1 MASRP
6 WPSIESF
13 NIHLWFTSRKSLDT
27 CTCTWSSAPY
37 TVTEKLLYIIKG
49 PMKVISGLLSETWG
63 YFCMKNF
70 ISTTRNCHSHIHEST
85 HFILFA
91 LLKVHPRFF
100 YLLWLVGP
108 LISWALGR
116 RPGWPPLSVGLR
128 NGTTQIYRNL
138 ILKQL
143 VKMLCDKI
151 LYWYIRSLIIKK
163 RMLSKKEKEN

>member
-1 MASRP
+1 M
-6 WPSIESF
+6 
-13 NIHLWFTSRKSLDT
+13 
-27 CTCTWSSAPY
+27 
-37 TVTEKLLYIIKG
+37 LYIIKG

-151 LYWYIRSLIIKK
+151 LYWYIRSIIIKGFEWHLACCLNTK
-163 RMLSKKEKEN
+163 FGTSE